1 MGLVPEHVFVNVDLH
16 VIDLAASQLPVQV
29 RTDQLL
35 LLALTPGG
43 FPEVQPGRSLHRLR
57 GHSAL
62 ELAFRVFVL
71 HLVVFWKCRIKEQ
84 LLFIGLLGLLS
95 IISQI
100 LKSTKNISPRNILA
114 RYLKISG
121 IFS

>member
-1 MGLVPEHVFVNVDLH
+1 MGFVPEHVLVNVDLH

-43 FPEVQPGRSLHRLR
+43 FPEIQPGRSLHRLR

-71 HLVVFWKCRIKEQ
+71 HLVVLWKFKIHDHV
-84 LLFIGLLGLLS
+84 LFIWLF
-95 IISQI
+95 
-100 LKSTKNISPRNILA
+100 A
-114 RYLKISG
+114 
-121 IFS
+121 